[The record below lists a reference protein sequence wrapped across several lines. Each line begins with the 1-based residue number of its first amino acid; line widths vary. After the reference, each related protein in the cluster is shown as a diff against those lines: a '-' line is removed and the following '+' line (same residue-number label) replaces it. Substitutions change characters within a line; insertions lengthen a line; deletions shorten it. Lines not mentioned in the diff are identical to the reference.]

1 MTRINETIIRNSIK
15 KVLKEEFSSFQ
26 LQDAL
31 NNVEKMV
38 KNYDSMDC
46 NKHSNKEYVNVYCKH
61 YEGASL
67 ENIRKIRDAIKDKLG
82 SSIYNDFRDNSSWG
96 E

>member
-1 MTRINETIIRNSIK
+1 
-15 KVLKEEFSSFQ
+15 
-26 LQDAL
+26 
-31 NNVEKMV
+31 MV

-61 YEGASL
+61 YEGVSL
-67 ENIRKIRDAIKDKLG
+67 ENIRKIRDAIRDKLG
-82 SSIYNDFRDNSSWG
+82 SSMYDEFRNNSSLG